1 MNEKQVEKKLKWLD
15 EQRIKDSEQFQTLVD
30 RNKFLEESIEK
41 LDRRILGLSEEAAR
55 ASAFATRIHQMDDAL
70 SKHRKEISR
79 QLKDVEERRTKKEKH
94 IEALRKTD
102 QKGFSKR
109 LDDVRK
115 ELLRLE
121 EFEQMLGDRREE
133 ERRLSN
139 DLITV
144 KEQQEHRYEE
154 FKTEKQKTLSL
165 NENQK
170 QVSKRLSKIDSHIEK
185 QKKSIDG
192 AGDRIEA
199 LESLSRRL
207 DVRAAEFQ
215 ASEKERFETQEIWM
229 EGQGLKIVEFE
240 KSWKEWGKRHLSF
253 EKRAEMIDERMIAYE
268 ETHRILRT
276 MQTGLEDVIERLERR
291 ITEVGE
297 IQRLAEGRMKHDW
310 GEFQSEDH
318 RRWSTYTLTLD
329 ERWNEHARLH
339 GKLRPEIDEMTSVI
353 SSIHEQL
360 DEIHGSDKRR
370 LAELLSTL
378 REWMTEVD
386 SRGR

>member
-1 MNEKQVEKKLKWLD
+1 
-15 EQRIKDSEQFQTLVD
+15 
-30 RNKFLEESIEK
+30 
-41 LDRRILGLSEEAAR
+41 
-55 ASAFATRIHQMDDAL
+55 MDDAL

-115 ELLRLE
+115 ELFRLE

-139 DLITV
+139 DLITI

-170 QVSKRLSKIDSHIEK
+170 QVSKRLSWIDSHIEK

-207 DVRAAEFQ
+207 DVRATEFQ

-229 EGQGLKIVEFE
+229 ESQGLKIVEFE

-329 ERWNEHARLH
+329 ERWNEHSRLH
-339 GKLRPEIDEMTSVI
+339 GKLRSEIDEMTSVM
-353 SSIHEQL
+353 SSIREQL

>member
-139 DLITV
+139 DLITI

-170 QVSKRLSKIDSHIEK
+170 QVSKRLSWIDSHIEK

-207 DVRAAEFQ
+207 DVRATEFQ

-229 EGQGLKIVEFE
+229 E
-240 KSWKEWGKRHLSF
+240 
-253 EKRAEMIDERMIAYE
+253 
-268 ETHRILRT
+268 
-276 MQTGLEDVIERLERR
+276 
-291 ITEVGE
+291 
-297 IQRLAEGRMKHDW
+297 
-310 GEFQSEDH
+310 
-318 RRWSTYTLTLD
+318 
-329 ERWNEHARLH
+329 
-339 GKLRPEIDEMTSVI
+339 
-353 SSIHEQL
+353 
-360 DEIHGSDKRR
+360 
-370 LAELLSTL
+370 
-378 REWMTEVD
+378 
-386 SRGR
+386 